1 MSFCNKTTKVKYIG
15 SKCYVHFRVGL
26 DWDATQLSLMIFIPY
41 NKLLYDIVDR
51 LQKGIHLVGEL
62 IDSYGL
68 DVVQAYMVHIQV
80 EIKNCTA
87 TYIRLFSPENL
98 HDFV

>member
-1 MSFCNKTTKVKYIG
+1 
-15 SKCYVHFRVGL
+15 
-26 DWDATQLSLMIFIPY
+26 MIFIPY

-80 EIKNCTA
+80 
-87 TYIRLFSPENL
+87 
-98 HDFV
+98 